1 MERIFNYLD
10 EGLII
15 CDTYGEMLFVNDA
28 IVSKLKF
35 IKEEIIGKNII
46 NIADSTDVV
55 TQEILSNLSLYGEK
69 RVKIKLYTKDK
80 GKKMF

>member
-10 EGLII
+10 EGVII

-35 IKEEIIGKNII
+35 IKEEIIGKI
-46 NIADSTDVV
+46 
-55 TQEILSNLSLYGEK
+55 
-69 RVKIKLYTKDK
+69 
-80 GKKMF
+80 